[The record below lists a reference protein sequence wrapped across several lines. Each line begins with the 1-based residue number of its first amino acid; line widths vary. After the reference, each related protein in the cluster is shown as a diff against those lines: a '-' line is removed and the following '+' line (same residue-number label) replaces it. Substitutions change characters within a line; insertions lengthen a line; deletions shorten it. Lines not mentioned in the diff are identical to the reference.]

1 MSCGCVLLSQH
12 NSAGVNYV
20 ARAGYIV
27 VGLGNPGSVYAATRH
42 NIGFMVIDAFVA
54 AHKGV
59 WKHGKLADTCEIT
72 LSATRV
78 LAVKPLTYMN
88 LSGKAAAHVAHEL
101 SVPASRVIAITDEYN
116 FPTGRIHLKRGGSDG
131 GHNGISSMI
140 EELRTPEFWRMRCGI
155 DRKFG
160 PGQLVEYV
168 LAPFPEEE
176 REAVELMIRSAVVG
190 LDECIRSGPEIAM
203 NRINRA

>member
-1 MSCGCVLLSQH
+1 M
-12 NSAGVNYV
+12 

-27 VGLGNPGSVYAATRH
+27 VGLGNPGSEYAATRH
-42 NIGFMVIDAFVA
+42 NIGFMIIDAFVA

-59 WKHGKLADTCEIT
+59 WKHGKLADTCDIT

-88 LSGKAAAHVAHEL
+88 LSGNAAVHFANEF

-131 GHNGISSMI
+131 GHNGITSMI

-176 REAVELMIRSAVVG
+176 RDAVELMIRSTVAG
-190 LDECIRSGPEIAM
+190 LDECIRNGPEIAM

>member
-1 MSCGCVLLSQH
+1 M
-12 NSAGVNYV
+12 
-20 ARAGYIV
+20 ARAGYII
-27 VGLGNPGSVYAATRH
+27 VGLGNPGSEYAVTRH
-42 NIGFMVIDAFVA
+42 NIGFMVVDALVA
-54 AHKGV
+54 AQKGT
-59 WKHGKLADTCEIT
+59 WKHGKLADTCELT

-88 LSGKAAAHVAHEL
+88 LSGKAASHFSNEL
-101 SVPASRVIAITDEYN
+101 SVPASRIIAITDEYN

-131 GHNGISSMI
+131 GHNGIASMI

-160 PGQLVEYV
+160 PGELVEYV

-176 REAVELMIRSAVVG
+176 RDAVELMIRSAVTG
-190 LDECIRSGPEIAM
+190 LEACIRQGPEIAM